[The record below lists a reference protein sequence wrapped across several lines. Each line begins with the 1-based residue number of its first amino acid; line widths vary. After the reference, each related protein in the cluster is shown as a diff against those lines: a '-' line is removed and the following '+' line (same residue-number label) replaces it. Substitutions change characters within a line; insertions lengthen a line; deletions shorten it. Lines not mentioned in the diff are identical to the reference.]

1 MLHRSLFTLLTVLLF
16 GSWAFAQ
23 APAAC
28 TLRWQP
34 GQVLLY
40 HVEHTTANFDKE
52 GEKEAETKSL
62 LKVTKRWD
70 VVSVDASGIATL
82 KLSLVAMIHERTTPS
97 GEVLRFDSANL
108 DKSTPQ
114 LKDAMSRFVNTPLAT
129 IRVDPYGRVIE
140 VKEAKSGAA
149 SFENEL
155 PFLVLLPGVLPK
167 PAQGWERTYKITLA
181 PPLGTGEKYDAV
193 QRFTCKSITGDLMML
208 SLTSELKN
216 PPKAPADAIP
226 LWQMLPQGEVTIDI
240 KAGRLHSAKLT
251 IQKELKD
258 HQGEGSVTKFQSTLT
273 LSWAGDK

>member
-16 GSWAFAQ
+16 GSWASAQ

-40 HVEHTTANFDKE
+40 NVAHTTANFDKQ
-52 GEKEAETKSL
+52 GEDQAETKSL

-70 VVSVDASGIATL
+70 VVAVDASGVATL
-82 KLSLVAMIHERTTPS
+82 KLSNTAIFHERTSSS
-97 GEVLRFDSANL
+97 GKVLQFDSANP
-108 DKSTPQ
+108 DKSTPE
-114 LKDAMSRFVNTPLAT
+114 LKEAMSRFVNTPLAT
-129 IRVDPYGRVIE
+129 IRVDPYGRVVE
-140 VKEAKSGAA
+140 VKESRSPAT

-155 PFLVLLPGVLPK
+155 PFLALLPGVLPK
-167 PAQGWERTYKITLA
+167 PGQAWERPYKITLA

-193 QRFTCKSITGDLMML
+193 QRFACKSITGDLMTL

-216 PPKAPADAIP
+216 PPRAPADAIP
-226 LWQMLPQGEVTIDI
+226 LWQMLPQGEVTFDL

-258 HQGEGSVTKFQSTLT
+258 HQGEGSVTKFESTLT
-273 LSWAGDK
+273 LSWAGEK